1 MLSEKE
7 VVMAGVGKVIAFVN
21 LKGGVGKSTFAGHLA
36 WWLHRRGQKVALV
49 DTDLQRSSSIWM
61 QRANKDIPA
70 FAFQDA
76 KQFIKQVSP
85 LREEF
90 EVLVV
95 DGPGGIEEFTL
106 RILLIADLA
115 LVLCLPSAFDLR
127 ASDAAIQVIKQAQL
141 VRETGKP
148 KALFLANRV
157 QARTRLSTELLTTAR
172 QIGIPMV
179 KTAIHMRQVY
189 ADAPGQDT
197 TVFAMGARG
206 KEAVDEL
213 EVVFTE
219 VMEHGSTENVG

>member
-1 MLSEKE
+1 
-7 VVMAGVGKVIAFVN
+7 MAEAGKIVAFVN
-21 LKGGVGKSTFAGHLA
+21 LKGGVGKSTFAGHMT
-36 WWLHRRGQKVALV
+36 WWLHEQRKKVALV

-61 QRANKDIPA
+61 QRANSGIPV

-76 KQFIKQVSP
+76 KQFIREVAP

-106 RILLIADLA
+106 RILLMADLA

-127 ASDAAIQVIKQAQL
+127 ASDSAIQVIKQAQI

-148 KALFLANRV
+148 VALFLANRV
-157 QARTRLSTELLTTAR
+157 QNRTRLSTELLTTA
-172 QIGIPMV
+172 QKIGIPMV

-197 TVFAMGARG
+197 TVFAMGTRG
-206 KEAVDEL
+206 KDAVEEL
-213 EVVFTE
+213 NRVFQE
-219 VMEHGSTENVG
+219 VMDYGSTEDIG

>member
-1 MLSEKE
+1 MPS
-7 VVMAGVGKVIAFVN
+7 VGKMIAFVN
-21 LKGGVGKSTFAGHLA
+21 LKGGVGKSTFAGHMT
-36 WWLHRRGQKVALV
+36 WWLHQGGKNVALV
-49 DTDLQRSSSIWM
+49 DTDLQRSSSIWL
-61 QRANKDIPA
+61 QRANTGIPV

-76 KQFIKQVSP
+76 KQFIKEVAL
-85 LREEF
+85 LREKF

-106 RILLIADLA
+106 RILLMADLA

-127 ASDAAIQVIKQAQL
+127 ASDSAIQVIKQAQI

-148 KALFLANRV
+148 VALFLANRV
-157 QARTRLSTELLTTAR
+157 QARTRLSTELLTTAQ

-197 TVFAMGARG
+197 TVFSMGTRG
-206 KEAVDEL
+206 KEAVEEL
-213 EVVFTE
+213 NHVFQE
-219 VMEHGSTENVG
+219 VMEYGSAEDIK

>member
-1 MLSEKE
+1 
-7 VVMAGVGKVIAFVN
+7 MAKAGKMVAFVN
-21 LKGGVGKSTFAGHLA
+21 LKDGVGKSTFAGHMT
-36 WWLHRRGQKVALV
+36 WWLHEQGQKVALV

-61 QRANKDIPA
+61 KRANSGISA

-76 KQFIKQVSP
+76 KQFIREVAP

-106 RILLIADLA
+106 RILLMADLA

-127 ASDAAIQVIKQAQL
+127 ASDSAIQVIKQAQI

-148 KALFLANRV
+148 VALFLANRV
-157 QARTRLSTELLTTAR
+157 QTRTRLSTELLMTA
-172 QIGIPMV
+172 QKIGIPMV

-197 TVFAMGARG
+197 TVFAMGTRG
-206 KEAVDEL
+206 KDAVEEL
-213 EVVFTE
+213 NCVFQE
-219 VMEHGSTENVG
+219 VMQYGSTEDIR